1 MTSPFTASTVKQ
13 SIWQN
18 RNFVILLSTGFLLS
32 FGSRVYE
39 LALPLIIYELTQS
52 SVAMGTMRALQFL
65 PIFLFGMV
73 IGVFVDRA
81 DKKRWM
87 LTVIS
92 LQTLALFSLYFWAS
106 TAAPG
111 EGDVMIFY
119 VAGFFLMLLNYGYVN
134 ARITSVKWALPTA
147 MMTSANAKFTFIQ
160 TLMQVMGPAIS
171 GAILFLSSLY
181 LGLLI
186 TAVMYF
192 LGLLAL
198 TRLQLQESAR
208 REERT
213 SFAEELRAGW
223 LALRQNH
230 VLWVMTLF
238 VVFFNATSIVYELM
252 VIFFVKD
259 ELHWSTA
266 QVGIVMSCAGIG
278 GLLGSLLTERIRRA
292 IGIGG
297 SLSLSLIVLG
307 LTYSLTGFHSSAWSV
322 GAAMFAFGFM
332 TTMQNIC
339 IWAYRH
345 ETTPAPLI
353 GRVSGMTGAIFK
365 IGVPLALLGAG
376 VLADFAGARMVFMV
390 CGVVQALVFLVFM
403 RSRLMGVR

>member
-1 MTSPFTASTVKQ
+1 MASTVKQ

-87 LTVIS
+87 LTVIG
-92 LQTLALFSLYFWAS
+92 LQTMALFSLYFWAS
-106 TAAPG
+106 TPVPG
-111 EGDVMIFY
+111 DRNVMI
-119 VAGFFLMLLNYGYVN
+119 LLNYGYVN
-134 ARITSVKWALPTA
+134 ARITSVKWALPTP

-198 TRLQLQESAR
+198 TRLQLQEGAR

-213 SFAEELRAGW
+213 SFSEELRAGW
-223 LALRQNH
+223 LALRQNQ

-238 VVFFNATSIVYELM
+238 VVFFNASSIVYELM

-259 ELHWSTA
+259 ELFWSTA

-297 SLSLSLIVLG
+297 ALALSLIVLG
-307 LTYSLTGFHSSAWSV
+307 LTYSLTGYHSSAWSV
-322 GAAMFAFGFM
+322 GVAMFAFGFM

-376 VLADFAGARMVFMV
+376 VLADIAGARMVFMV

-403 RSRLMGVR
+403 RSRLMAVR